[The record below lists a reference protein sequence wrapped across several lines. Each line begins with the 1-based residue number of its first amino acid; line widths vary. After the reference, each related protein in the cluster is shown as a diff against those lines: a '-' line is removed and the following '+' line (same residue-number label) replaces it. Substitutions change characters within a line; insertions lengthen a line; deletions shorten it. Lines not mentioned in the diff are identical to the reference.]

1 METEKFLNRLEETLS
16 QLVRQ
21 QEAICAE
28 LVGMRERVDALAE
41 GTPKATDGAPSRGEL
56 LTFLDQFRAGEALGE
71 ASTKAWIEASDVA
84 CVKGG
89 LRVVAEREG
98 MHARLLADCV
108 RAHGGTPRFE
118 LPEAVC
124 DQAMKGV
131 SDRSRGDAAKVLEFV
146 QRFGDT
152 EKALAPIYAMADRLD
167 DDPETQSLL
176 RTIAQDERSTLE
188 FFQQAC
194 QLLQSRREAASGK

>member
-1 METEKFLNRLEETLS
+1 MEIEKFLSRLEETLA
-16 QLVRQ
+16 QVVRQ

-28 LVGMRERVDALAE
+28 LVGMRARADGLAE
-41 GTPKATDGAPSRGEL
+41 SQAPASDVPPRAEL
-56 LTFLDQFRAGEALGE
+56 LRFLDRFRAGEALGE
-71 ASTKAWIEASDVA
+71 ATAKAWIEVSDVA

-98 MHARLLADCV
+98 MHARLLAACI
-108 RAHGGTPRFE
+108 RAHGGTPRYE
-118 LPEAVC
+118 IPEAVC
-124 DQAMKGV
+124 DQAMKRV

-146 QRFGDT
+146 QQLGDT

-167 DDPETQSLL
+167 GDPETQSLL

-194 QLLQSRREAASGK
+194 KLLNP

>member
-1 METEKFLNRLEETLS
+1 MENEKFLLRLEEMLA
-16 QLVRQ
+16 QVVRQ

-28 LVGMRERVDALAE
+28 LVSMRERVDALSE
-41 GTPKATDGAPSRGEL
+41 QKVESPSGAPTPSEL
-56 LTFLDQFRAGEALGE
+56 VRFLDRFRAGEALGK
-71 ASTKAWIEASDVA
+71 ATAKAWIEVSDVA

-89 LRVVAEREG
+89 LRVVAQREG
-98 MHARLLADCV
+98 MHARLLADCI
-108 RAHGGTPRFE
+108 RSHGGTPSYE

-124 DQAMKGV
+124 EEALKRV
-131 SDRSRGDAAKVLEFV
+131 SDPSRGDAAKVLEFV
-146 QRFGDT
+146 QQVGDT

-167 DDPETQSLL
+167 HDPETQSLL

-194 QLLQSRREAASGK
+194 KLLNS

>member
-1 METEKFLNRLEETLS
+1 MESEKFLSRLEETLA

-28 LVGMRERVDALAE
+28 LVSMRERVDVLAE
-41 GTPKATDGAPSRGEL
+41 RRSAATDGPSRAEL
-56 LTFLDQFRAGEALGE
+56 LRFLDRFRAGEALGE
-71 ASTKAWIEASDVA
+71 ASTGAWIEASDVA

-89 LRVVAEREG
+89 LRVVAQREG
-98 MHARLLADCV
+98 MHARLLADCI
-108 RAHGGTPRFE
+108 RAHGGAPRYE
-118 LPEAVC
+118 MPESVC
-124 DQAMKGV
+124 EKAMRRA

-146 QRFGDT
+146 QQVGDV
-152 EKALAPIYAMADRLD
+152 EKALKPIYDMADRLD

-194 QLLQSRREAASGK
+194 KLLSKPA

>member
-1 METEKFLNRLEETLS
+1 MEIEKFLSRLEETLA
-16 QLVRQ
+16 QVVRQ

-28 LVGMRERVDALAE
+28 LVSMRERVDGLAE
-41 GTPKATDGAPSRGEL
+41 RRSEPANGAPARAEL
-56 LTFLDQFRAGEALGE
+56 LRFLDRFRAGEALGE
-71 ASTKAWIEASDVA
+71 TTTKAWIEVSDVA

-89 LRVVAEREG
+89 LHVVAEREG
-98 MHARLLADCV
+98 MHARLLAGCI
-108 RAHGGTPRFE
+108 RAHGGTPRYE
-118 LPEAVC
+118 IPEAVC
-124 DQAMKGV
+124 DEAMKRV

-146 QRFGDT
+146 QRVGDT

-167 DDPETQSLL
+167 DDTETQSLL

-194 QLLQSRREAASGK
+194 KLLNS

>member
-1 METEKFLNRLEETLS
+1 MENDKFLLRLEETLA

-28 LVGMRERVDALAE
+28 LVGMRERLDGLGE
-41 GTPKATDGAPSRGEL
+41 SRKAPPSGAPARAEL
-56 LTFLDQFRAGEALGE
+56 LRFLDRFRAGEALGE
-71 ASTKAWIEASDVA
+71 ATAKAWIEVSDVA

-89 LRVVAEREG
+89 LHVVAEREG
-98 MHARLLADCV
+98 MHARLLAGCI
-108 RAHGGTPRFE
+108 RAHGGTPRYE
-118 LPEAVC
+118 IPEAVC
-124 DQAMKGV
+124 DQALKRV

-146 QRFGDT
+146 ERTGDA
-152 EKALAPIYAMADRLD
+152 EQALAPIYAMADRLD
-167 DDPETQSLL
+167 EDPETQSLL

-194 QLLQSRREAASGK
+194 ELLNGDGV

>member
-1 METEKFLNRLEETLS
+1 MENEKFLLRLEETLA
-16 QLVRQ
+16 QVVRQ

-28 LVGMRERVDALAE
+28 IVSMRERVDALAE
-41 GTPKATDGAPSRGEL
+41 SRKAPAGGAPTREEL
-56 LTFLDQFRAGEALGE
+56 LRFLDRFRAGEALGE
-71 ASTKAWIEASDVA
+71 TTTRAWVEASEVA

-98 MHARLLADCV
+98 MHARLLAACIK
-108 RAHGGTPRFE
+108 AHGGAPRYE
-118 LPEAVC
+118 IPEAVA
-124 DQAMKGV
+124 DQALKRVG
-131 SDRSRGDAAKVLEFV
+131 DRSRGDAAKVLEFV
-146 QRFGDT
+146 QQVGDT

-194 QLLQSRREAASGK
+194 KQLNG

>member
-1 METEKFLNRLEETLS
+1 METEKFLTRLEEALG
-16 QLVRQ
+16 QLLRQ

-28 LVGMRERVDALAE
+28 LVDMRERVDALGE
-41 GTPKATDGAPSRGEL
+41 SRATSGGGVPTRGEL
-56 LTFLDQFRAGEALGE
+56 LSFLDQFRAGEALGE
-71 ASTKAWIEASDVA
+71 ASTRAWIEVSDVA

-98 MHARLLADCV
+98 THARLLADCI
-108 RAHGGTPRFE
+108 RAHGGTPRYE

-124 DQAMKGV
+124 EQALTGV
-131 SDRSRGDAAKVLEFV
+131 RDRSRGDAAKVLDFV
-146 QRFGDT
+146 KRFGDT
-152 EKALAPIYAMADRLD
+152 EKALAPIYEMADRLD

-194 QLLQSRREAASGK
+194 KLLNS

>member
-1 METEKFLNRLEETLS
+1 MDTEKFLTRLEGTLA
-16 QLVRQ
+16 QLQRQ
-21 QEAICAE
+21 QEAMCAE
-28 LVGMRERVDALAE
+28 LVGMRERIDALGDRAALAE
-41 GTPKATDGAPSRGEL
+41 GSSPARDEL
-56 LTFLDQFRAGEALGE
+56 IQFLDQFRAGEALGE
-71 ASTKAWIEASDVA
+71 TSTRAWIEVSDVP

-98 MHARLLADCV
+98 MHARLLADCI
-108 RAHGGTPRFE
+108 RAHGATPRYE

-124 DQAMKGV
+124 DQALKRV

-146 QRFGDT
+146 NTFGDT

-167 DDPETQSLL
+167 GDPETQSLL

-194 QLLQSRREAASGK
+194 QLLNS